1 MIKNIL
7 PALLAGAVLAAASS
21 PALAAKKNPEPA
33 APAAT
38 GIVAGIAVASLDAV
52 IANSSAFTTAQNQR
66 PVTYK
71 PQLDAAEARRKAI
84 ATQLQPL
91 YEKFQRESQV
101 AAPNRA
107 ALQAQAETIRGI
119 EQSGQQELQGMLQPV
134 ALSEAFV
141 QEQIED
147 KLDQAVKNAMKKKG
161 VTLLL
166 NPQAIIAVN
175 DNAYNLN
182 QDVLNELNTLLP
194 SAMLVPPQGW
204 EPRQVREQRAAQA
217 AAQGGQAPAAA
228 PAASAG
234 PQVDGR

>member
-1 MIKNIL
+1 MTKTIL
-7 PALLAGAVLAAASS
+7 SVLLAGAAIAAVPS
-21 PALAAKKNPEPA
+21 PALAAKKNQEA

-38 GIVAGIAVASLDAV
+38 GIVAGIAVASLDAI

-91 YEKFQRESQV
+91 YEKFQRDSQV
-101 AAPNRA
+101 ATPNRA
-107 ALQAQAETIRGI
+107 ALQTQAETIRGI
-119 EQSGQQELQGMLQPV
+119 EQSGQQELQTMLQPV
-134 ALSEAFV
+134 ALSEAYV

-166 NPQAIIAVN
+166 NPQAIVAVN

-182 QDVLNELNTLLP
+182 QDVLNELNALLP
-194 SAMLVPPQGW
+194 SANLVPPQGW

-228 PAASAG
+228 PAAPAG